1 MIKFIFI
8 LRLSIQLF
16 VQVLEV
22 LLKQKDTLGKLP
34 VGTVLR
40 RTLEYEKKGSFG
52 DLGVLQTSR
61 YLGSWQLET
70 FLSESQDSTS
80 SDQISSLACD
90 GKFLYLISGDNKG
103 LIKIGTG
110 KNGTMR

>member
-1 MIKFIFI
+1 MIVLITHKLPVGIVLRFIFI
-8 LRLSIQLF
+8 LSS
-16 VQVLEV
+16 
-22 LLKQKDTLGKLP
+22 P
-34 VGTVLR
+34 
-40 RTLEYEKKGSFG
+40 TLEYEKKGSFG

-61 YLGSWQLET
+61 FLGSWQMET
-70 FLSESQDSTS
+70 FLPESPDSTS

-103 LIKIGTG
+103 LMKIGTG